1 MPASPEPPIPIKWT
15 TFLDLLTSVLYIIK
29 AMHSYLGLLILAFL
43 VTFAVMVPYIGL
55 LYKLKFTRKKETGE
69 VRKTATKAFYKIR
82 EMHAGK
88 AGVPTGGGIPVAV
101 VVAVMFAAVFLITR
115 GEGIISGYPI
125 LGELVA
131 ITCTFIGFGLLGFY
145 DDVIKILGFN
155 KAGFFGLRMRHKFM
169 LQWVVALGSAA
180 ILHWG
185 LKIDFVYIPY
195 WGPVFLGIG
204 YFFLAALVIVAFA
217 NAFDFTD
224 GLDGL
229 SCGLLMICLMAF
241 WLISMADLDGVLATF
256 IVLWLGSLMAYLYF
270 NIYPARIMLGNVGG
284 LAFGATLAVVG
295 LLSGKIVALMVI
307 GGVFLAE
314 GLSSLLQL
322 YSKRFMKKRIFPIA
336 PLHHWLQLVGWE
348 EPKIVARAW
357 LVGLVLAIFGVWL
370 AVL

>member
-1 MPASPEPPIPIKWT
+1 
-15 TFLDLLTSVLYIIK
+15 
-29 AMHSYLGLLILAFL
+29 MHSYLGLLILAFL

-88 AGVPTGGGIPVAV
+88 AGVATGGG
-101 VVAVMFAAVFLITR
+101 R
-115 GEGIISGYPI
+115 
-125 LGELVA
+125 
-131 ITCTFIGFGLLGFY
+131 
-145 DDVIKILGFN
+145 
-155 KAGFFGLRMRHKFM
+155 AGGGG
-169 LQWVVALGSAA
+169 VGGAS

-241 WLISMADLDGVLATF
+241 WLIFMA
-256 IVLWLGSLMAYLYF
+256 
-270 NIYPARIMLGNVGG
+270 R
-284 LAFGATLAVVG
+284 
-295 LLSGKIVALMVI
+295 
-307 GGVFLAE
+307 
-314 GLSSLLQL
+314 
-322 YSKRFMKKRIFPIA
+322 
-336 PLHHWLQLVGWE
+336 
-348 EPKIVARAW
+348 
-357 LVGLVLAIFGVWL
+357 
-370 AVL
+370 